1 MIRRA
6 TPADAPALLAL
17 WRAAV
22 EATHHFLTPAD
33 IDAIETEVRG
43 YLASDAELWTAERDG
58 RPVGFMGLDGDEI
71 ASLFVDPAVHRGGIG
86 RALMAHAQ
94 ARGATWLGV
103 NEQNPGAIA
112 FYERMGFAPTGRS
125 DTDGAGRPFPIVTMR
140 RVGVPTA
147 KRRRPRGPAAS

>member
-33 IDAIETEVRG
+33 IDAIEAQVRG
-43 YLASDAELWTAERDG
+43 YLSSDTELWTAEMAG
-58 RPVGFMGLDGDEI
+58 QPVAFMGLDGDEI
-71 ASLFVDPAVHRGGIG
+71 VSLFVDPAVHRSGVG
-86 RALMAHAQ
+86 RALIDHAL

-103 NEQNPGAIA
+103 NEQNPGAVA
-112 FYERMGFAPTGRS
+112 FYERLGFTVTERS
-125 DTDGAGRPFPIVTMR
+125 DLDSEWRPFPILTMR
-140 RVGVPTA
+140 RC
-147 KRRRPRGPAAS
+147 